1 MSTDTWYQGVVD
13 PDAMPPLVGYLDV
26 NDLRDFSVVTANY
39 AGQYGGLAALPTGGY
54 DPNSW
59 KAGHL
64 SYTSMDSS
72 VTCTAGGVG
81 VGVITIT
88 IPAKEFSG
96 GGHFSSVQVVTRP
109 LTIED
114 VARYGGTVTNIDTNM
129 ADTAATYSKLSTWS
143 NAGAAP

>member
-39 AGQYGGLAALPTGGY
+39 AGQYGALAKLP
-54 DPNSW
+54 
-59 KAGHL
+59 AG
-64 SYTSMDSS
+64 ST
-72 VTCTAGGVG
+72 VTCTSGGVG
-81 VGVITIT
+81 VGVCTKT
-88 IPAKEFSG
+88 IPATAFSSG
-96 GGHFSSVQVVTRP
+96 GRISSVMVVTAP

-114 VARYGGTVTNIDTNM
+114 VARYGGTVDNIDVDM

-143 NAGAAP
+143 NAGDAP